1 MGVGAADVPSRLAC
15 SIGGMAAIDPCFT
28 PCMDVPNAGV
38 LLAIPALLANG
49 LIRYTDNHFR
59 LPKGFYG
66 LYTIFLVVAFT
77 LLARIKSAES
87 LRYCAPGEWGKLL
100 GLDRIPEVKTF
111 RRKISH
117 LAKVGKIQ
125 EWSAILC
132 QDWMNESPEHSS
144 SLYIDGHV
152 RVYHGS
158 KANLP
163 KHYVARQKLCLRAA
177 CDYWVNAM
185 NGQPFFLINK
195 EVDPGLLQ
203 VLEHEIV
210 PRALK
215 EIPNQP
221 TEEMLNKDPLLHRFA
236 LVFDREGY
244 SPDFM
249 SRMKNLR
256 IGCLTYH
263 KHPGKDWGK
272 EEFALKKVTLVSG
285 EVIEMQLAERG
296 TLLKGLWVRETR
308 RLSKGGHQTSIISTL
323 YRVELGELAAGMFAR
338 WSQENFFKY
347 MRQNF
352 SLDRLVEYSAEE
364 VSGETKV
371 VNPKYRKLDGEIR
384 SKNVKL
390 NRKMAL
396 FGTVT
401 IDGEIEPEK
410 VDEYEK
416 TKASLQEE
424 IAIAQ
429 AEIGKLKAERKNT
442 PKHVLTS
449 ELPKE
454 ERFHCLNTKSKDFL
468 DTIKMICYRTET
480 AMVSILKESMSREDD
495 ARSFAKAL
503 YQLSGDILPDE
514 ERGILKVRLHRLST
528 QSADETL
535 GNLCSTLNETETTFP
550 GTKLRLFYE
559 LVSC

>member
-1 MGVGAADVPSRLAC
+1 MGVAAADIHSRLAC
-15 SIGGMAAIDPCFT
+15 SIGGMAAVDPCFT
-28 PCMDVPNAGV
+28 PCIDVPNAGV
-38 LLAIPALLANG
+38 LLAVPALLANG
-49 LIRYTDNHFR
+49 LIRHTSNHFQ
-59 LPKGFYG
+59 LPRGFYG
-66 LYTIFLVVAFT
+66 LYTIFLVIAFT
-77 LLARIKSAES
+77 LLARIKSAEC

-111 RRKISH
+111 RQKISY
-117 LAKVGKIQ
+117 LAKEGKVP
-125 EWSAILC
+125 EWSAALC
-132 QDWMNESPEHSS
+132 QDWMNENPEHSN

-152 RVYHGS
+152 RVYHGNQ
-158 KANLP
+158 ANLP
-163 KHYVARQKLCLRAA
+163 KHYVARQRLCLRAS

-185 NGQPFFLINK
+185 DGQPFFLINK
-195 EVDPGLLQ
+195 DVDPGLLQ

-221 TEEMLNKDPLLHRFA
+221 TQEALDKDPLLHRFA

-249 SRMKNLR
+249 SRMKKLR

-263 KHPGKDWGK
+263 KHPGKDWDK
-272 EEFALKKVTLVSG
+272 SEFTPKKVTLVSG
-285 EVIEMQLAERG
+285 ETVEMQLAERG
-296 TLLKGLWVRETR
+296 TLLNGLWLRETR
-308 RLSKGGHQTSIISTL
+308 RLSKNGHQTSIISTL
-323 YRVELGELAAGMFAR
+323 YSVELGELAAKMFAR

-352 SLDRLVEYSAEE
+352 SLDRLVEYTAEE
-364 VSGETKV
+364 ISGEIKV
-371 VNPKYRKLDGEIR
+371 VNPKYRQLDGDIR
-384 SKNVKL
+384 SKNAKL

-396 FGTVT
+396 FGSVT

-424 IAIAQ
+424 ITGEQ
-429 AEIGKLKAERKNT
+429 AEIATLKAERKNT

-454 ERFHCLNTKSKDFL
+454 VQYQRLNTKSKDFL

-480 AMVSILKESMSREDD
+480 AMVSILRESMSREDD
-495 ARSFAKAL
+495 ARSFAKSL
-503 YQLSGDILPDE
+503 YQLGGDILPDVE
-514 ERGILKVRLHRLST
+514 KGILKVRLHRLAT

-535 GNLCSTLNETETTFP
+535 NNLCSILNETETVFP

-559 LVSC
+559 MVSC